1 MLLGVARVLVPLLVL
16 AGCAGGGAG
25 QEGASPATSA
35 PNAMSPGASAKAVQI
50 LGREPRIP
58 ERYRSRMDDAL
69 IAGRRFDL
77 YQLRDELLASNPVAL
92 LDWEA
97 SRQLSG
103 WLEASV
109 FYIQDL
115 DRIGA
120 ARSNDDL
127 RFSSAITWL
136 YVLASVLVDRERCTQ
151 SDGRVFVEYVI
162 QGPARGTR
170 AFAASLPPERLQQ
183 AIRAAINMEADI
195 GPERSPRGHVCGY
208 GVNYGADGRPADGR
222 SLLVPP
228 EQAGSRVA
236 EARRALP
243 NTLPQLV
250 DRLLVIYK
258 TRAQPRSD

>member
-1 MLLGVARVLVPLLVL
+1 MLLRASRVLVPLVGL
-16 AGCAGGGAG
+16 AGCASGGADQKG
-25 QEGASPATSA
+25 VSPPTSA
-35 PNAMSPGASAKAVQI
+35 PNAMSPGANAKAAQI

-69 IAGRRFDL
+69 MARRRFEL
-77 YQLRDELLASNPVAL
+77 FQLRDELLASNPVAL

-120 ARSNDDL
+120 ARGNNDL
-127 RFSSAITWL
+127 RFSSVITWL

-151 SDGRVFVEYVI
+151 SDGRVFIDYVI

-170 AFAASLPPERLQQ
+170 AFAASLPPERLQLAMQ
-183 AIRAAINMEADI
+183 TAINMEADV

-208 GVNYGADGRPADGR
+208 GVNYGADSRPADGR
-222 SLLVPP
+222 PLLIPS
-228 EQAGSRVA
+228 EQAEARVVG
-236 EARRALP
+236 ARRALP
-243 NTLPQLV
+243 NTLPPLV
-250 DRLLVIYK
+250 DGLLAIYK
-258 TRAQPRSD
+258 TRAQPRSE